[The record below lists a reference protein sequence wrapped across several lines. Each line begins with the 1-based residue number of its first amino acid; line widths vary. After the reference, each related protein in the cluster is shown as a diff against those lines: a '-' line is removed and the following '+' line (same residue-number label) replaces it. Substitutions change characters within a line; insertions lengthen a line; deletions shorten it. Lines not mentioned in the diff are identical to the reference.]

1 MTTYSNVTFIEEGP
15 AVLLTQDLLITD
27 DDIGIKQFNEA
38 TITIQQGRVLLHKCI
53 LIHSLISVCSCT
65 LYPSVPSCSS

>member
-27 DDIGIKQFNEA
+27 DDIGLKQFNEA
-38 TITIQQGRVLLHKCI
+38 TITIQKGRVLLYK
-53 LIHSLISVCSCT
+53 
-65 LYPSVPSCSS
+65 